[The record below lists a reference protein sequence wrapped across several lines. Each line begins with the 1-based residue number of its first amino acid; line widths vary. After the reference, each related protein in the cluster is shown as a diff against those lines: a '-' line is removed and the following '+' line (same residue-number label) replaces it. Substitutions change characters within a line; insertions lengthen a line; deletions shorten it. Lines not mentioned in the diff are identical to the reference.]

1 MGLKEMME
9 LREHSSDLCGSQKA
23 GSFVSS
29 LCMGL
34 AMGNQFS
41 IAWSTRSKD
50 SQVPGMFP
58 KEFPIAP
65 HFIPYT
71 LANVVLL

>member
-1 MGLKEMME
+1 MQGCG
-9 LREHSSDLCGSQKA
+9 REFCKQLVHGADNGKPVQHSLEH
-23 GSFVSS
+23 
-29 LCMGL
+29 
-34 AMGNQFS
+34 
-41 IAWSTRSKD
+41 TRSKD

-65 HFIPYT
+65 HFIPYA